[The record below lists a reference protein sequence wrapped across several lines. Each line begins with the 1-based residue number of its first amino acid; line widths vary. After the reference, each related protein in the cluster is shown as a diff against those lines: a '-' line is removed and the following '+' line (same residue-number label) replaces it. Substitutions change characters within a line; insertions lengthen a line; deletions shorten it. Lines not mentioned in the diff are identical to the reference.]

1 MIRIEVAANSTGR
14 RIIGAGACCVRN
26 APAINLGK
34 TGITLAQVAIPSR
47 VTLMRASIAHVAH
60 LYPVANTLQAYLRVA
75 LLAHALILIPNGLGN
90 GCAS

>member
-1 MIRIEVAANSTGR
+1 
-14 RIIGAGACCVRN
+14 
-26 APAINLGK
+26 
-34 TGITLAQVAIPSR
+34 
-47 VTLMRASIAHVAH
+47 MRASIAHVAH